1 MLRKTLF
8 ALAVSLLFMTS
19 AYACPINVAEGADV
33 TLHGEFGVLRDG
45 SGWEYYDPADAS
57 TLTDG
62 EFLPVSTTWNDG
74 SVWWDEFV
82 PESAN
87 NWIEIDLG
95 MVYELVGF
103 IVQADDNDAYLLEY
117 WDGGTD
123 SWVTAWDIPV
133 VGGWGDQ
140 TRPNVNDNTDIFE
153 LGTPIMTDRLRFTAV
168 FANDQYYSVTEIQA
182 FAMPEPGTLAL
193 LGIGLIAMALVR
205 RRI

>member
-8 ALAVSLLFMTS
+8 ALALGLLFTTS
-19 AYACPINVAEGADV
+19 AFACPINVAEGADV
-33 TLHGEFGVLRDG
+33 TLHGTFGVLRDG
-45 SGWEYYDPADAS
+45 SGWAHYDPADAS

-62 EFLPVSTTWNDG
+62 EFLPQSTLWNDG
-74 SVWWDEFV
+74 SVWWDEAV
-82 PESAN
+82 EASAD

-117 WDGGTD
+117 WDGTT
-123 SWVTAWDIPV
+123 WLTAWDIPA

-140 TRPNVNDNTDIFE
+140 TRPDPLDNTAIYE
-153 LGTPIMTDRLRFTAV
+153 LGTPISTDRLRFTGV
-168 FANDQYYSVTEIQA
+168 FANDEYYSVTEIQA

-205 RRI
+205 RRM